1 MITGCSACVHTIDG
15 CIPVFLCACGEE
27 FIMDHID
34 CILDAAAL
42 DEAGDTDFGGT
53 DDLDVDLGMG

>member
-1 MITGCSACVHTIDG
+1 
-15 CIPVFLCACGEE
+15 
-27 FIMDHID
+27 MDHID